1 MPTGSVTLLEAAKY
15 GDDQLKRGVV
25 ETLIQES
32 PILEMLPQTSISGNA
47 LKVQVENT
55 LPAPAFRDVNESYSR
70 THGTDTERY
79 FGTAILGGEVFVDNY
94 LVRVRGNVTSVKARQ
109 YAKFAKAM
117 SRTYDKYF
125 FDGTGTAK
133 DFKGINALI
142 DEGLGQKVL
151 NASGGGALTL
161 AKMDEAH
168 DELRSQSSAD
178 VILMNRT
185 VRRKLTDLGRN
196 SSGYFSLL
204 DVGDDRFGRQIMQ
217 WNGIPVRIIGDDKDG
232 SAILGYDEDPGDGA
246 SDCTSIYYIAFGED
260 ENVTGLLGL
269 GGSFDVVDFGETESA
284 PGHMGRVELYPGVA
298 IYNPLSIVRQYGITN
313 A

>member
-1 MPTGSVTLLEAAKY
+1 MATGSVTLLEAAKY

-32 PILEMLPQTSISGNA
+32 PILEMMPQTAISGNA

-55 LPAPAFRDVNESYSR
+55 LPAPAFRDVNEAYSR

-79 FGTAILGGEVFVDNY
+79 FGTAILGGEVFIDNY
-94 LVRVRGNVTSVKARQ
+94 IVRVRGNVTSVKARQ

-196 SSGYFSLL
+196 SAGYFSLI

-269 GGSFDVVDFGETESA
+269 GGSFDVNDFGETEAA
-284 PGHMGRVELYPGVA
+284 PGHLGRVEVYPGLA
-298 IYNPLSIVRQYGITN
+298 IYNPLSIVRHTGLTE

>member
-15 GDDQLKRGVV
+15 GDDQLKRGVI

-32 PILEMLPQTSISGNA
+32 PILEMLPQTAISGNA
-47 LKVQVENT
+47 LKVQVENS
-55 LPAPAFRDVNESYSR
+55 LPTPAFRDVNESYTRSF
-70 THGTDTERY
+70 GTDTERY

-94 LVRVRGNVTSVKARQ
+94 LVRVRGNIVSAKARQ

-133 DFKGINALI
+133 DFKGINSLI
-142 DEGLGQKVL
+142 TEGLGQTI
-151 NASGGGALTL
+151 AQTTDGGPLTL
-161 AKMDEAH
+161 DKMDEAH
-168 DELRSQSSAD
+168 DLLRSQSSAD
-178 VILMNRT
+178 VILMNRFI
-185 VRRKLTDLGRN
+185 RRKLTTLGRN

-204 DVGDDRFGRQIMQ
+204 DVGDDRFGRQILQ
-217 WNGIPVRIIGDDKDG
+217 WNGIPVRIIGDDATG
-232 SAILGYDEDPGDGA
+232 TAILAFDETQGS
-246 SDCTSIYYIAFGED
+246 SDLTSSIYYIAYGED

-269 GGSFDVVDFGETESA
+269 GGSFDVIDFGETEAA
-284 PGHMGRVELYPGVA
+284 PGHLGRVEVYPGLA
-298 IYNPLSIVRQYGITN
+298 IYNPLSLVRHTGLTE

>member
-1 MPTGSVTLLEAAKY
+1 
-15 GDDQLKRGVV
+15 
-25 ETLIQES
+25 
-32 PILEMLPQTSISGNA
+32 
-47 LKVQVENT
+47 
-55 LPAPAFRDVNESYSR
+55 
-70 THGTDTERY
+70 
-79 FGTAILGGEVFVDNY
+79 
-94 LVRVRGNVTSVKARQ
+94 
-109 YAKFAKAM
+109 
-117 SRTYDKYF
+117 
-125 FDGTGTAK
+125 
-133 DFKGINALI
+133 
-142 DEGLGQKVL
+142 
-151 NASGGGALTL
+151 
-161 AKMDEAH
+161 MDEAH

>member
-1 MPTGSVTLLEAAKY
+1 MATGSVTLLEAAKY

-32 PILEMLPQTSISGNA
+32 PILEMMPQTAISGNA

-55 LPAPAFRDVNESYSR
+55 LPAPAFRDVNEAYSR

-79 FGTAILGGEVFVDNY
+79 FGTSILGGEVFIDNY
-94 LVRVRGNVTSVKARQ
+94 IVRVRGNVTSVKARQ

-196 SSGYFSLL
+196 SAGYFSLI

-269 GGSFDVVDFGETESA
+269 GGSFDVVDFGETEAA
-284 PGHMGRVELYPGVA
+284 PGHMGRVEVYPGVA

>member
-1 MPTGSVTLLEAAKY
+1 MATGSVTLLEAAKY

-32 PILEMLPQTSISGNA
+32 PILEMMPQTAISGNA

-79 FGTAILGGEVFVDNY
+79 FGTAILGGEVFIDNY

-196 SSGYFSLL
+196 SAGYFSLI

-232 SAILGYDEDPGDGA
+232 NAILGYDEDPGDGT
-246 SDCTSIYYIAFGED
+246 SDTTSIYYVAFGED

-269 GGSFDVVDFGETESA
+269 GGSFDVVDFGETEAA
-284 PGHMGRVELYPGVA
+284 PGHMGRVEVYPGVA

>member
-142 DEGLGQKVL
+142 DEGLGQKVIQ
-151 NASGGGALTL
+151 ASGGGPLTL
-161 AKMDEAH
+161 ARMDEAH

-232 SAILGYDEDPGDGA
+232 DAILGFDEDPGDA
-246 SDCTSIYYIAFGED
+246 ATDCTSIYYIAFGED

-298 IYNPLSIVRQYGITN
+298 IYNPLSIVRQYGITD

>member
-142 DEGLGQKVL
+142 DEGLGQSVL